1 MNTNAEYLCKQL
13 KDFHP
18 AAFGPEETFAY
29 DGIRLFS
36 SSSESDE
43 EKLIYV
49 ALCSEA
55 IERRVLP
62 SAACYVCIDDCSARK
77 DSLSSFS
84 IPVVLLR
91 TNASPEEIF
100 DLLLRNFFRSSQREF
115 KFKEHLLDLM
125 ANGASM
131 STLLQE
137 ATKEYDNPFVVFDS
151 NFSLVS
157 HSVPPTLDLPQ
168 AQSVVNNKYANVD
181 VLQKLADEGTMDTLQ
196 HSSRPTLVKLPN
208 GYEKLVV
215 NLFDN
220 MECVGLIGFYNY
232 IRNFEESDY
241 DMVYY
246 VAKLVKTY
254 FHRNSCASSVWTP
267 YDYIFNYLLTNE
279 GTLNPKIINDLDVSF
294 PPSMRIMTIS
304 FMNSVQIQDVTLK
317 FIESS
322 IQKMLPKSHSYI
334 HFQNVIFL
342 CRSASLEPD
351 QNEKFFEWL
360 GDFLSKYHL
369 FAGISNSF
377 SELSEFKG
385 AYDEALSAASIG
397 SSLDYKEPYFFYVDY
412 TVFHML
418 RLFSKENDIKKFCHP
433 AFKTLREYDQK
444 YNTKYAE
451 CLLVYL
457 KYNGNLTECANYFSI
472 HYNSIKYR
480 MKVIQDVCGID
491 LHDINTFIHLYI
503 SYMIH
508 ELFDNSLKLDIK
520 LSFEDEGQKPQ

>member
-1 MNTNAEYLCKQL
+1 MNTNAEYICKQL
-13 KDFHP
+13 KDYSPTVLGSKENFI
-18 AAFGPEETFAY
+18 Y
-29 DGIRLFS
+29 DGICLFS
-36 SSSESDE
+36 NSREGDD
-43 EKLIYV
+43 EKLMYV

-55 IERRVLP
+55 LGRKVLP
-62 SAACYVCIDDCSARK
+62 NAACYVCVADGPLKK
-77 DSLSSFS
+77 DTFLSMN
-84 IPVVLLR
+84 IPVIILE
-91 TNASPEEIF
+91 TNASLDEIF
-100 DLLLRNFFRSSQREF
+100 SLLLRNFFRSSQHDF

-151 NFSLVS
+151 NFSLVA
-157 HSVPPTLDLPQ
+157 HSVPPTLDIPQ
-168 AQSVVNNKYANVD
+168 AQNVVNNKYANVD

-196 HSSRPTLVKLPN
+196 HSSRPTLVKLPG

-220 MECVGLIGFYNY
+220 MECVGLVSFYNY

-246 VAKLVKTY
+246 IAKLVKTY
-254 FHRNSCASSVWTP
+254 FHRNSYASSVWTP

-279 GTLNPKIINDLDVSF
+279 GTITPKAISDLAVSF
-294 PPSMRIMTIS
+294 PPSMRLMTIS
-304 FMNSVQIQDVTLK
+304 FMNSVQIQDVPLK

-322 IQKMLPKSHSYI
+322 VQKMLPKSHAYI

-342 CRSASLEPD
+342 CRSASLEKE

-360 GDFLSKYHL
+360 NEFLTKYHL

-377 SELSEFKG
+377 SELSELKG

-397 SSLDYKEPYFFYVDY
+397 SSLAYEKPYFFYVDY

-418 RLFSKENDIKKFCHP
+418 RLFSKGRDIKKFCHP
-433 AFKTLREYDQK
+433 AFKTLHDYDEK

-451 CLLVYL
+451 CLLIYL

-503 SYMIH
+503 SYMVH
-508 ELFDNSLKLDIK
+508 ELFDNELKLDIK
-520 LSFEDEGQKPQ
+520 LSFEDENEK